1 MSGVLQRQ
9 IQEAREIQGQLSSG
23 GDTVV
28 PPPLWTDFARLCW
41 PEKTAAHLAALGG
54 KDERTAKRWLSGEY
68 EPPMVVV
75 LALFNKM
82 FERRS

>member
-1 MSGVLQRQ
+1 MRSVYERNIAQ
-9 IQEAREIQGQLSSG
+9 ANEIQGRIVSG
-23 GDTVV
+23 RDTVV

-41 PEKTAAHLAALGG
+41 PEKTAAHLATLGG

-82 FERRS
+82 FERRG